1 MENHPVHI
9 KLYEQFGQIKN
20 HFFSKS
26 DKISTTRFNDW
37 LDSKKKSIDDSNFS
51 SGKRKCSARMTR
63 VFCRRDGNGSPVI
76 FKGVQHGWRKSLFAK
91 QRSGDA
97 FNDPRTRLDWGSM
110 TRTISLLKVEG
121 GRLRNV
127 SPQLSSQLFASK
139 TFSTPLLPRLI

>member
-63 VFCRRDGNGSPVI
+63 VFCRRGGNGSPVI

-97 FNDPRTRLDWGSM
+97 FNDPRTRFDWGSM
-110 TRTISLLKVEG
+110 TRTISLLKVE